1 MTPVGQRPLSLED
14 FADVLYH
21 RAALALDDAALEKVR
36 TNFEFLTGFSANKLI
51 YGINTGFGP
60 MAQYKVEKE
69 NLLQLQYNL
78 IRSHCSGG
86 GNLLPALLSRAAM
99 IARLNSLMQAQSG
112 VHPELCQLMATL
124 IERNIVPCIY
134 EHGGVG
140 ASGDLVQLAHLGLML
155 IGEGEVI
162 FEGAVQP
169 TAAVFAE
176 QGIKPLTIHIREGLA
191 ILNGTSVMTAIG
203 LVNILRA
210 RKLVQWSAVLSAMT
224 NEVVEAYDDHYSQ
237 ELNQVKRHRGQ
248 NRVAAMMRELLTDS
262 RMIRSRSEHLYHPG
276 SLEQEVFEDKVQEYY
291 SLRCVTQILGP
302 VYDTVAQTEKVVVD
316 ELNSVSDNPVVDN
329 VNDNIFHGGNFHGDY
344 VSLEMDKLKIAVTR
358 LSMLSERQLNYLFN
372 EKLNQKFPPFL
383 NLGVL
388 GFNFGMQGIQFTATS
403 TVAENQTLS
412 FPMYVHSIPNN
423 NDNQDI
429 VSMGSNSALLAKKV
443 IDNAF
448 EVLAIQTMAIAQ
460 AVDYL
465 ECQGRLAPLT
475 AGVYESIRKIFS
487 KFVEDQPKYKELEKL
502 RHMLEHS
509 QPAIGF

>member
-1 MTPVGQRPLSLED
+1 MKTTKLAQMTPVGQRPFSLED

-21 RAALALDDAALEKVR
+21 RAALTLDEAALEKVR
-36 TNFEFLTGFSANKLI
+36 ANFTFLTGFSANKLI

-60 MAQYKVEKE
+60 MAQYKVDKE

-99 IARLNSLMQAQSG
+99 IARLNSLMQAHSG
-112 VHPELCQLMATL
+112 VHPDLCQLMATL

-140 ASGDLVQLAHLGLML
+140 ASGDLVQLAHLGLTL

-248 NRVAAMMRELLTDS
+248 NRVAAMMRELLTGS
-262 RMIRSRSEHLYHPG
+262 KMIRSRSEHLYHPG

-302 VYDTVAQTEKVVVD
+302 VYDTVAQDRKSVV
-316 ELNSVSDNPVVDN
+316 
-329 VNDNIFHGGNFHGDY
+329 
-344 VSLEMDKLKIAVTR
+344 
-358 LSMLSERQLNYLFN
+358 
-372 EKLNQKFPPFL
+372 
-383 NLGVL
+383 
-388 GFNFGMQGIQFTATS
+388 
-403 TVAENQTLS
+403 
-412 FPMYVHSIPNN
+412 
-423 NDNQDI
+423 
-429 VSMGSNSALLAKKV
+429 
-443 IDNAF
+443 
-448 EVLAIQTMAIAQ
+448 
-460 AVDYL
+460 
-465 ECQGRLAPLT
+465 
-475 AGVYESIRKIFS
+475 
-487 KFVEDQPKYKELEKL
+487 
-502 RHMLEHS
+502 
-509 QPAIGF
+509 